1 MIGARL
7 GRAPV
12 KVATYGPP
20 GSTALM
26 TSADSVAGV
35 EALIPEGADVD
46 TDVAARFALAII
58 RHSPGRQ
65 AKHVAC
71 PIHFTICERDSVAPA
86 KPTQRH
92 AATAPRGEIRLY
104 DAGHFDIY
112 IGEWFERNVAA
123 QLAFLAR
130 HVPVA

>member
-1 MIGARL
+1 MTA
-7 GRAPV
+7 
-12 KVATYGPP
+12 GPP
-20 GSTALM
+20 GTAALM

-35 EALIPEGADVD
+35 EALVPEGLAVEK
-46 TDVAARFALAII
+46 DVAARFALTII
-58 RHSPGRQ
+58 CHFPGRH

-71 PIHFTICERDSVAPA
+71 PLHVAVCERDSVAPA

-112 IGEWFERNVAA
+112 VGEWFERNVTD

-130 HVPVA
+130 HVPTA